1 MQLQEKKSPFLD
13 HDFPAPQTGVP
24 SPCSDRGRMKDRF
37 LPASVGLFSNCG
49 EPSHSF
55 LRSIRKHMGVGFHKK
70 LRALRLKRKLRLIRI
85 MGRKKTK
92 THKIHNTCNLLP
104 ELVDD
109 LRARRYVLG
118 EITSIMGVDCTEEFM
133 WKDHRQARCE
143 VLGP

>member
-1 MQLQEKKSPFLD
+1 
-13 HDFPAPQTGVP
+13 
-24 SPCSDRGRMKDRF
+24 
-37 LPASVGLFSNCG
+37 
-49 EPSHSF
+49 
-55 LRSIRKHMGVGFHKK
+55 MGVGFHKK

-85 MGRKKTK
+85 MVRKKTK

-109 LRARRYVLG
+109 LRARCYVLE